1 MLYMG
6 LFSLCISCTN
16 LGCSK
21 LAFPWSGLTNPI
33 QMNLE
38 SVHLEMLERNASVD

>member
-1 MLYMG
+1 MRHIG

-21 LAFPWSGLTNPI
+21 LAFLWSGFTNPI

-38 SVHLEMLERNASVD
+38 SVHLEMLVRNASVD